1 MNNNNDD
8 FNKPYVFCGVCYK
21 SVGPFHLTSCAHIL
35 CEYHYAQQLV
45 PKICPVCK
53 ITEIST
59 IKLDSK
65 VLPTELKSYFQ
76 PFLPALENIYAIAR
90 FQYEGITDMV
100 GYQKKVIEKM
110 TSKIAQQRDVMKNV
124 REELIK
130 AREYKNQINSLNEEL
145 GKLRKQNAD
154 LTEKVQQFKGKAS
167 NLEPK
172 ATSTMKSGITN
183 SNTNAFKYNAHSAQK
198 SSVASTATPSLVPKT
213 FASSVQKHI
222 SAKVVKRPALPPKVF
237 NSRVSSGTLPAP
249 KRSNTDF
256 EIINTKPSPFKPVGT
271 RYQQSNRVAA
281 STSQRDKTSNV
292 SVFRTLF
299 MPHESNT
306 SRASNTQVPHH
317 NNHFPLPTLSS
328 SRGRKSI
335 PTRPDTQ
342 SSFRRLY
349 SSRGSNHSE
358 VSWSISKHK

>member
-1 MNNNNDD
+1 MSNDNGD

-21 SVGPFHLTSCAHIL
+21 SVGPFYLTSCAHIL
-35 CEYHYAQQLV
+35 CEYHYAQQLR

-53 ITEIST
+53 IAEIST
-59 IKLDSK
+59 IQLDSK
-65 VLPTELKSYFQ
+65 VLPTELKNYFQ

-100 GYQKKVIEKM
+100 VYQKKVIEKM

-124 REELIK
+124 REELVK

-145 GKLRKQNAD
+145 DKLRKQNAD
-154 LTEKVQQFKGKAS
+154 LTEKLQQLKGKTG

-183 SNTNAFKYNAHSAQK
+183 NKAFKYNTHSAQK
-198 SSVASTATPSLVPKT
+198 TSVSATPSLVPKT

-222 SAKVVKRPALPPKVF
+222 SAKVTKRPALPSKVI
-237 NSRVSSGTLPAP
+237 NSGVSQGSLPAP
-249 KRSNTDF
+249 KRSITDF
-256 EIINTKPSPFKPVGT
+256 ETTNTKPSPFKPIGT

-281 STSQRDKTSNV
+281 SASQREKTSNV

-299 MPHESNT
+299 MPHESST
-306 SRASNTQVPHH
+306 SRASNTQRPH
-317 NNHFPLPTLSS
+317 NNDHFPQPVLSS

-349 SSRGSNHSE
+349 SSRGSNPSE